1 MADPLLGTTPGADI
15 DEVLNYLGVPV
26 PVSLKG
32 QPALPVGGAP
42 AGAAV
47 GPPGRAA
54 AGAGPP
60 ARGARRWGGPPRLP
74 PPARL
79 GPRPRGAADHRAHV
93 RDPRWHGG
101 HRSG

>member
-1 MADPLLGTTPGADI
+1 MADPLLGTAPGAEI

-47 GPPGRAA
+47 GPTGRAA
-54 AGAGPP
+54 AG
-60 ARGARRWGGPPRLP
+60 PRVL
-74 PPARL
+74 
-79 GPRPRGAADHRAHV
+79 
-93 RDPRWHGG
+93 
-101 HRSG
+101 RS